1 MLINADIIFG
11 TITLVMAEC
20 QPVMR
25 MRPMGGKHSV
35 SRYDGSNQLFIKRN
49 RSGDNGS

>member
-1 MLINADIIFG
+1 MLINANIIFG
-11 TITLVMAEC
+11 IITLANTEC

-35 SRYDGSNQLFIKRN
+35 SRNDGSNKLFIKRY